1 MANQLTLFCTMR
13 VIRSGMEST
22 SVAAVR
28 SVLVAQNE
36 VLLSAV
42 SRREVAG
49 FNHGDWSHTSR
60 GLLIMKKLVCALL
73 TAISIVPAVS
83 FAQTSNGPAT
93 RAEARAELV
102 QLERA
107 GYQPAAKRI
116 HYLDG
121 MQAAEQR
128 AQGSDNAYA
137 SQSGAHGSSAL
148 ASATASPHV
157 DAAN

>member
-1 MANQLTLFCTMR
+1 
-13 VIRSGMEST
+13 
-22 SVAAVR
+22 
-28 SVLVAQNE
+28 
-36 VLLSAV
+36 
-42 SRREVAG
+42 
-49 FNHGDWSHTSR
+49 
-60 GLLIMKKLVCALL
+60 MKKLVCALL

-116 HYLDG
+116 HYLDEI
-121 MQAAEQR
+121 QAAEQR

>member
-93 RAEARAELV
+93 RAELV

-148 ASATASPHV
+148 ASATASPQV

>member
-1 MANQLTLFCTMR
+1 
-13 VIRSGMEST
+13 
-22 SVAAVR
+22 
-28 SVLVAQNE
+28 
-36 VLLSAV
+36 
-42 SRREVAG
+42 
-49 FNHGDWSHTSR
+49 
-60 GLLIMKKLVCALL
+60 MKKLVCALL

-93 RAEARAELV
+93 RAELV

-116 HYLDG
+116 HYLDEI
-121 MQAAEQR
+121 QAAEQR